1 MAWQIHAT
9 GHPFVQGC
17 GMTSTSELSETAP
30 ETWASIIQ
38 PHVRRFEVAA
48 AVGGQATYNATG
60 SVAMAKLLR
69 EMADKTD
76 QAIELSRNL
85 EARLASE
92 RAAGREEA
100 AKVAE
105 TRHEYWHM
113 PHPDDA
119 KPFEVC
125 DDVSACADIAAAI
138 RAIGEKQ

>member
-1 MAWQIHAT
+1 
-9 GHPFVQGC
+9 
-17 GMTSTSELSETAP
+17 MTSTSERSETAP

-60 SVAMAKLLR
+60 SAAMAKLLR

-92 RAAGREEA
+92 RAAGREKMREQA
-100 AKVAE
+100 AAVADNAPCQ
-105 TRHEYWHM
+105 TAGDRRRA
-113 PHPDDA
+113 DA
-119 KPFEVC
+119 
-125 DDVSACADIAAAI
+125 IAAAI
-138 RAIGEKQ
+138 RAIGEKL